1 VLATRVSACSF
12 SYDASALADYGLL
25 QMRLQLTRDGETV
38 SLQLTNML
46 SNVP

>member
-1 VLATRVSACSF
+1 
-12 SYDASALADYGLL
+12 L